1 MTEYVVLETDLPIFG
16 FQPHSDHI
24 RPCELQDAGQ
34 VLAMDLEIC
43 GEDRGSVLRKRM
55 GSAYVFLAETLVQ
68 GIFFP
73 DLGDGVI
80 EAVTP
85 RAGLELVRF
94 KAMAAK
100 SATVPRENTV
110 AMEYLWDQGSWEN
123 PCGGGRTASTGCDPN
138 VIRFVILLLL
148 NSHNTPYSPRRGES
162 AKQRARDRGG
172 IGLLCIMCSVLRVP
186 QSS

>member
-1 MTEYVVLETDLPIFG
+1 MVDALVRFLREERACRNISLVSTDLGRSIYDRAGFRVMTEYVVLETDLPIFG

-110 AMEYLWDQGSWEN
+110 AMEYLWDQGFRETSR
-123 PCGGGRTASTGCDPN
+123 RT
-138 VIRFVILLLL
+138 RMIL
-148 NSHNTPYSPRRGES
+148 GEPL
-162 AKQRARDRGG
+162 RWRPDCVY
-172 IGLLCIMCSVLRVP
+172 GL
-186 QSS
+186 